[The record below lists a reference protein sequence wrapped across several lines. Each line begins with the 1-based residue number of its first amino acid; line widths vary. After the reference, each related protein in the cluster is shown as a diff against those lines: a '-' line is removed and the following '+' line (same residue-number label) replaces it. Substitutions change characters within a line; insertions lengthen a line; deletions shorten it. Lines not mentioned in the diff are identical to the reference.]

1 MATTKLKKED
11 IVEVVNLV
19 EDFVAKVL
27 CPKIDAAGG
36 AETTRELYGNIGAA
50 LETAS
55 TCVKTGATRYVKHK
69 GKYVKLDPGED
80 VPEDEPGEKPE
91 EKPEEKEE
99 ESDDFESF
107 AEEISNLI
115 KEIVDVSKK
124 HAKGDKDDFNS
135 SLASTALTIIEC
147 GGSGTK
153 IAALIGLQGI
163 LTGAIK
169 H

>member
-1 MATTKLKKED
+1 MATTKLKKDD

-36 AETTRELYGNIGAA
+36 AETTRELYGNIAAA
-50 LETAS
+50 LETAA
-55 TCVKTGATRYVKHK
+55 TCVRTGATRYVKHK
-69 GKYVKLDPGED
+69 GKYIKLDPGEK
-80 VPEDEPGEKPE
+80 VPEDEPD

-99 ESDDFESF
+99 ESDDFEPF
-107 AEEISNLI
+107 ANEISSLIEEIMN
-115 KEIVDVSKK
+115 VSKK

-147 GGSGTK
+147 GGRGTK
-153 IAALIGLQGI
+153 IAALIGLQSI

-169 H
+169 P